1 MRLKLRSEWGFI
13 MSSPQKEN
21 GYTPIANELLDALC
35 RLHLSGSEWS
45 YLHALIRKTYGFN
58 KKEDWVTNSQI
69 CTLTGMRKERVS
81 EAKRSLINKNIVTE
95 KRNKISIQKDYEKW
109 QELRKSVT
117 KVTEKRNSEL
127 RISVHTKD
135 TITKD
140 NNCETKVSRKK
151 DIMGWQAKNSDNDDD
166 LPSVDLES
174 GEVVTEKPKKVKREY
189 KQVYAMFNKFLGKEI
204 PPNWMLNRTQM
215 QAADNLWKVKGREKI
230 EMMLSFYLEN
240 KEHEYCP
247 RILSPYDLDSK
258 WEELKDFKKRNNL

>member
-1 MRLKLRSEWGFI
+1 

-81 EAKRSLINKNIVTE
+81 EAKRSLISKNIVTE
-95 KRNKISIQKDYEKW
+95 KRNKISIQKDYERW

-151 DIMGWQAKNSDNDDD
+151 DIMGWKAHNENDHADD
-166 LPSVDLES
+166 IPSIDLDSRE
-174 GEVVTEKPKKVKREY
+174 EVKKPEKVKSQAPVVFE
-189 KQVYAMFNKFLGKEI
+189 MFKEI
-204 PPNWMLNRTQM
+204 LGTYPLNWRVNKTIRT
-215 QAADNLWKVKGREKI
+215 AAENLMKERGESKI
-230 EMMLSFYLEN
+230 KHALLFYREN
-240 KEHEYCP
+240 KDREYCP
-247 RILSPYDLDSK
+247 TILTPYDLDSK
-258 WEELKDFKKRNNL
+258 WTKLAKFKSDNGL